1 MAIRKRRVSAAV
13 GWARLLCGIWLL
25 GLGVLS
31 GACRESVGTAL
42 YVTIEFPPTV
52 LMDQLRVAGMVA
64 GSGIGP
70 HLLPEQPDQLLANGE
85 TFRVLLPSAPDMAQA
100 ELQVEGL
107 SQGERVAFGT
117 GQVQV
122 QEGME
127 VDITV
132 RLEPAP
138 SDFCPDCPDGC
149 CMSGICTTSTFNTC
163 GTGGVLCKTCDRD
176 TTDTCS
182 AEGACTCGRGPACD
196 PRIANRCVGGAC
208 RCGSNPPCGAGLVC
222 ESGQCVCNTSS
233 CSGCCSSS
241 TTCEPGNTRDRC
253 GKDGAACRRCSS
265 FQTCNS
271 SGTCG

>member
-1 MAIRKRRVSAAV
+1 MAIRKRRASAVV

-31 GACRESVGTAL
+31 GACRDSVGTAL

-52 LMDQLRVAGMVA
+52 LMDQIRVSGTVAGN
-64 GSGIGP
+64 GIGP
-70 HLLPEQPDQLLANGE
+70 HVLPEQPDRLLANGE

-122 QEGME
+122 HEGME
-127 VDITV
+127 VDVTV

-138 SDFCPDCPDGC
+138 SDFCPNCPDGC

-182 AEGACTCGRGPACD
+182 SEGACTCGQGPPCD
-196 PRIANRCVGGAC
+196 PRSANRCAGGAC

-222 ESGQCVCNTSS
+222 ESGQCVCNASS

-241 TTCEPGNTRDRC
+241 TVCEPGTTRDRC
-253 GKDGAACRRCSS
+253 GKGGAVCRRCSQS
-265 FQTCNS
+265 QTCGS
-271 SGTCG
+271 DGTCA